1 MDIYLK
7 KTFIF
12 FWLQNI
18 SICLVDGF
26 LYSLNLSLGNVR
38 GDFPGRNQTLMIQ
51 SYTPSHTNAQNMVQE
66 NFDPKSFTLANPAKS
81 SKSFP
86 NSEPSIGIFN
96 KIKGY

>member
-1 MDIYLK
+1 
-7 KTFIF
+7 
-12 FWLQNI
+12 
-18 SICLVDGF
+18 
-26 LYSLNLSLGNVR
+26 
-38 GDFPGRNQTLMIQ
+38 MIQ